1 MFVYIDESGHPHPND
16 PHTRPVDV
24 GVCLKREDVRQITGA
39 LHRFIQD
46 VEASMASTTRLRSSE
61 REGKAVAFLNRRGLL
76 KWPAKRVYADAVM
89 DLIRNLDVTIFA
101 MVMERPDR
109 PIYRRED
116 KLQTQHRW
124 ILERVDAL
132 IERKETGR
140 MATLV
145 FDGRDRSENVR
156 LDKCFSNFLFR
167 SAEGRAMTRIVPG
180 VLFVDSE
187 ITPGI
192 KLADFCAYIL
202 RVYYEHGMD
211 RQDPRGDPY
220 LATIK
225 RYAEIIRQKTFN
237 WEDDDGVKSWG
248 IRTMGKEHFRYQEQ
262 QPPSRLPQK
271 REPVAAPRI

>member
-1 MFVYIDESGHPHPND
+1 
-16 PHTRPVDV
+16 
-24 GVCLKREDVRQITGA
+24 
-39 LHRFIQD
+39 
-46 VEASMASTTRLRSSE
+46 
-61 REGKAVAFLNRRGLL
+61 
-76 KWPAKRVYADAVM
+76 M

-101 MVMERPDR
+101 MVMERPDK
-109 PIYRRED
+109 PIYRGED
-116 KLQTQHRW
+116 YLQTQHRW

-145 FDGRDRSENVR
+145 FDGRDASENIR

-167 SAEGRAMTRIVPG
+167 SVAGQAMTRIVPG

-202 RVYYEHGMD
+202 RIYYEHGLD

-225 RYAEIIRQKTFN
+225 RYAEIIQQKTFD
-237 WEDDDGVKSWG
+237 WEDDGRKSWG
-248 IRTMGKEHFRYQEQ
+248 IRTMGKEHFRY
-262 QPPSRLPQK
+262 
-271 REPVAAPRI
+271 

>member
-1 MFVYIDESGHPHPND
+1 M
-16 PHTRPVDV
+16 
-24 GVCLKREDVRQITGA
+24 CLKREDVRQITGA
-39 LHRFIQD
+39 LHRFSED
-46 VEASMASTTRLRSSE
+46 FRASIGGATRLRSDE
-61 REGKAVAFLNRRGLL
+61 HEGKAVAFLSRKALL
-76 KWPAKRVYADAVM
+76 AWPAKRVYADSVM

-109 PIYRRED
+109 AIYRGD
-116 KLQTQHRW
+116 DYLQTQHRW

-132 IERKETGR
+132 IELKETGR

-145 FDGRDRSENVR
+145 FDGRDPAENVR
-156 LDKCFSNFLFR
+156 LDRCFSNFLFR
-167 SAEGRAMTRIVPG
+167 SVEGRAMTRIVPG

-202 RVYYEHGMD
+202 RVYYECELD

-225 RYAEIIRQKTFN
+225 RYAEIIRRKTFD
-237 WEDDDGVKSWG
+237 WEDESGDKSWG
-248 IRTMGKEHFRYQEQ
+248 IRTMGKEHFFYNE
-262 QPPSRLPQK
+262 
-271 REPVAAPRI
+271 